1 MTKRRVVVTG
11 IGTINPI
18 GHNVEET
25 WKSIEEGKCGIAPI
39 SLFDTKDMKVT
50 LAGEV
55 EDFDVTKYIDKKE
68 AKKMDRFIQMGMIA
82 SHEAMLDS
90 GLDIN
95 NIDSHRFGVIVSSG
109 IGGLGSIEKNYQ
121 TGEKRGFD
129 RVSPFFIPMTIS
141 NLAAGHIA
149 IAYHAQGLCTC
160 PVTACAGGTNAIG
173 DAFRNIRD
181 GYQDVMIA
189 GGCEASVTPL
199 GIGGFTS
206 MKALS
211 DATDPDRASI
221 PFDKER
227 NGFVMGEGAGILILE
242 ELEHALKRGAHIY
255 GEMTGYGVS
264 CDAHHITAPLPNGE
278 GGAYAMQNALDDAGI
293 SYDVIDYINAHGTS
307 THLND
312 LCETEAIK
320 SVFKEHA
327 YKLAVS
333 STKGHTGHCLG
344 AAGGIEAVLS
354 VLALKHDFIPPTL
367 NYQVKDE
374 ECDLNVVPNVG
385 VKKDLHYVMSNS
397 LGFGGHNASIIF
409 KEYDNGT
416 K

>member
-25 WKSIEEGKCGIAPI
+25 WKSIEEGRCGIAPI
-39 SLFDTKDMKVT
+39 SLFDTKGMKVT

-55 EDFDVTKYIDKKE
+55 KDFDVTKYIDKKE
-68 AKKMDRFIQMGMIA
+68 AKKMDRFTQMGMIA

-211 DATDPDRASI
+211 DATDPNRASI

>member
-25 WKSIEEGKCGIAPI
+25 WKSIEEGRCGIAPI
-39 SLFDTKDMKVT
+39 SLFDTKGMKVT

-55 EDFDVTKYIDKKE
+55 KDFDVTKYIDKKE
-68 AKKMDRFIQMGMIA
+68 EKKMDRFIQMGMIA

-211 DATDPDRASI
+211 DATDPNRASI

-242 ELEHALKRGAHIY
+242 ELEHALNRSAHIY

-354 VLALKHDFIPPTL
+354 VLALKHNFIPPTL

-374 ECDLNVVPNVG
+374 ECDLNVVPNIG
-385 VKKDLHYVMSNS
+385 VNKDLHYVMSNS